1 MPTECH
7 HLLRFAILIAGFM
20 GESSSSYIA
29 ELRNKERTRLLE
41 KRTQASDYG
50 IQRGTSTIDIF
61 EISTRALNMDSP
73 VS

>member
-1 MPTECH
+1 MSS
-7 HLLRFAILIAGFM
+7 LIEIRHINCGIRHI
-20 GESSSSYIA
+20 SSSYIA